1 MKIELIKINEIKI
14 DDSNPN
20 VMPRAKM
27 EALIESIRK
36 FGELQPIIIDKENLI
51 IDGQHRFLAYKELN
65 KIHIPAIRVNLER
78 ITDKKLLRQLLNKIK
93 GFHDEIKDSAEF
105 RAILH
110 DYKLEELSLML
121 GDSEQEII
129 KILNAMSEQEKQKVE
144 FEASTNQGPQQIT
157 FIIDRDRINLIEE
170 ALRIT
175 GMKDRNNALY
185 EICKIYMGKGK

>member
-1 MKIELIKINEIKI
+1 MKIELIKLNEIKI
-14 DDSNPN
+14 DNSNPN

-36 FGELQPIIIDKENLI
+36 FGELQPIVIDKENLI

-65 KIHIPAIRVNLER
+65 KTHIPAIRVNLER

-157 FIIDRDRINLIEE
+157 FIIDRDRIDLIEE

-175 GMKDRNNALY
+175 GQKDKNNALY
-185 EICKIYMGKGK
+185 EICKSYLKK